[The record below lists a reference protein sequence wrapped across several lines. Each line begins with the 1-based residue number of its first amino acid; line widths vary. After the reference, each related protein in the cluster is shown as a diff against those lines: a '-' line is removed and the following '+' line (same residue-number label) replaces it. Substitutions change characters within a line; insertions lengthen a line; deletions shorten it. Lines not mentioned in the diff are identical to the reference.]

1 MGFIRGAYQKHRFNR
16 LDKFKLRPIFFVTDD
31 VRTEGENMSKKGS
44 RAGGVMSN
52 TRIDL
57 GENARRQVCELLNAR
72 LADAI
77 DLAGQCKQAHWNVKG
92 PNFSALHELFD
103 MLHANVN
110 VHVDTIAERVV
121 ALGGTAQGTVHTVAD
136 KTSLPAY
143 PTDIRA
149 GRAHADRLSMAF
161 AAFAKNV
168 REAIDSADDAG
179 DAVTADLFTA
189 VAAQTDKD
197 LWMLDA
203 HLED

>member
-1 MGFIRGAYQKHRFNR
+1 
-16 LDKFKLRPIFFVTDD
+16 
-31 VRTEGENMSKKGS
+31 MSKKAS
-44 RAGGVMSN
+44 RAN
-52 TRIDL
+52 ATPNRTRIDL
-57 GENARRQVCELLNAR
+57 GENARKQMCALLNAR
-72 LADAI
+72 LADAL

-92 PNFSALHELFD
+92 ASFSALHLLFD
-103 MLHANVN
+103 TFHANVN
-110 VHVDTIAERVV
+110 LHVDSIAERIV
-121 ALGGTAQGTVHTVAD
+121 ALGGTALGTATIVAD
-136 KTSLPAY
+136 KSSLPEY

-149 GRAHADRLSMAF
+149 GRDHADRMSIAF

-168 REAIDSADDAG
+168 RAAIDTADEAG

>member
-1 MGFIRGAYQKHRFNR
+1 
-16 LDKFKLRPIFFVTDD
+16 
-31 VRTEGENMSKKGS
+31 MSKKSS
-44 RAGGVMSN
+44 RASAVPN
-52 TRIDL
+52 RTRIDL
-57 GENARRQVCELLNAR
+57 GENARKQMCELLNAR
-72 LADAI
+72 LADAL

-103 MLHANVN
+103 VLHANMN
-110 VHVDTIAERVV
+110 AHVDTIAERVV
-121 ALGGTAQGTVHTVAD
+121 ALGGTALGTASIVAA
-136 KTSLPAY
+136 KTSLPEY

-149 GRAHADRLSMAF
+149 GRDHADRMSLAF
-161 AAFAKNV
+161 AAFAKTA
-168 REAIDSADDAG
+168 RAAIDIADEAG

>member
-1 MGFIRGAYQKHRFNR
+1 
-16 LDKFKLRPIFFVTDD
+16 
-31 VRTEGENMSKKGS
+31 MSKKAS
-44 RAGGVMSN
+44 RTSAVSGR

-57 GENARRQVCELLNAR
+57 GENTRRQMSDLLNAR
-72 LADAI
+72 LADAL

-103 MLHANVN
+103 ALHANVN
-110 VHVDTIAERVV
+110 IHVDTIAERVV
-121 ALGGTAQGTVHTVAD
+121 ALGETALGTATIVAQ
-136 KTSLPAY
+136 KTTLPAY
-143 PTDIRA
+143 PTDIRS
-149 GRAHADRLSMAF
+149 GRDHADRMSIAF
-161 AAFAKNV
+161 AAFAKTV
-168 REAIDSADDAG
+168 RAAIETAEEAG

>member
-1 MGFIRGAYQKHRFNR
+1 
-16 LDKFKLRPIFFVTDD
+16 
-31 VRTEGENMSKKGS
+31 MSKKQSKASAVTS
-44 RAGGVMSN
+44 R

-57 GENARRQVCELLNAR
+57 GENTRRQMSDLLNAR
-72 LADAI
+72 LADAL

-103 MLHANVN
+103 TLHANVN
-110 VHVDTIAERVV
+110 IHVDTIAERVV
-121 ALGGTAQGTVHTVAD
+121 ALGGTALGTAPIVAD
-136 KTSLPAY
+136 KTTLPAY
-143 PTDIRA
+143 PTDIRS
-149 GRAHADRLSMAF
+149 GRDHADRMSIAF
-161 AAFAKNV
+161 AAFAKV
-168 REAIDSADDAG
+168 SRAAIETAEEAG

>member
-1 MGFIRGAYQKHRFNR
+1 
-16 LDKFKLRPIFFVTDD
+16 
-31 VRTEGENMSKKGS
+31 MSKKASS
-44 RAGGVMSN
+44 RAGASKSASTRALGR

-57 GENARRQVCELLNAR
+57 GENARRQMCELLNAR
-72 LADAI
+72 LADAL

-103 MLHANVN
+103 TLHANVN

-121 ALGGTAQGTVHTVAD
+121 ALGGTAQGTVGTVAA
-136 KTSLPAY
+136 TTTLPAY
-143 PTDIRA
+143 PTDIRS
-149 GRAHADRLSMAF
+149 GIDHADRMSIAF
-161 AAFAKNV
+161 STFAKGV
-168 REAIDSADDAG
+168 REAIDTADEAG

-203 HLED
+203 HLEA

>member
-1 MGFIRGAYQKHRFNR
+1 
-16 LDKFKLRPIFFVTDD
+16 
-31 VRTEGENMSKKGS
+31 MSKKAS
-44 RAGGVMSN
+44 RTSVTSR

-57 GENARRQVCELLNAR
+57 GENARKQMCDLLNAC
-72 LADAI
+72 LADAL

-92 PNFSALHELFD
+92 ANFSALHELFD
-103 MLHANVN
+103 VLHANVN

-121 ALGGTAQGTVHTVAD
+121 ALGGTALGTATIVAE
-136 KTSLPAY
+136 KSSLPAY
-143 PTDIRA
+143 PVDIRS
-149 GRAHADRLSMAF
+149 GRDHADRMSLAF

-168 REAIDSADDAG
+168 RAAIDTADEAG

>member
-1 MGFIRGAYQKHRFNR
+1 
-16 LDKFKLRPIFFVTDD
+16 
-31 VRTEGENMSKKGS
+31 MSKKPS
-44 RAGGVMSN
+44 TAPGGIASPS
-52 TRIDL
+52 RIDL
-57 GENARRQVCELLNAR
+57 GENARRQMCELLNAR

-103 MLHANVN
+103 MLHTNVN
-110 VHVDTIAERVV
+110 AHVDTIAERVV
-121 ALGGTAQGTVHTVAD
+121 ALGGTALGTVQTVAD

-143 PTDIRA
+143 PTDIRS
-149 GRAHADRLSMAF
+149 GRDHADRMSLGF

-168 REAIDSADDAG
+168 RAAIDTADEGG

-203 HLED
+203 HLES

>member
-1 MGFIRGAYQKHRFNR
+1 
-16 LDKFKLRPIFFVTDD
+16 
-31 VRTEGENMSKKGS
+31 MSKKAS
-44 RAGGVMSN
+44 RTGVSSR

-57 GENARRQVCELLNAR
+57 GENARKQMCDLLNAR
-72 LADAI
+72 LADAL

-92 PNFSALHELFD
+92 ANFSALHELFD
-103 MLHANVN
+103 VLHANVN

-121 ALGGTAQGTVHTVAD
+121 ALGGTALGTASIVAA
-136 KTSLPAY
+136 KSSLPEY

-149 GRAHADRLSMAF
+149 GRDHADRMSLAF

-168 REAIDSADDAG
+168 RAAIDAADEAG

>member
-1 MGFIRGAYQKHRFNR
+1 
-16 LDKFKLRPIFFVTDD
+16 
-31 VRTEGENMSKKGS
+31 MSKKAS
-44 RAGGVMSN
+44 RTSVTSR

-57 GENARRQVCELLNAR
+57 GENARKQMCDLLNAR
-72 LADAI
+72 LADAL

-92 PNFSALHELFD
+92 ANFSALHELFD
-103 MLHANVN
+103 VLHANVN

-121 ALGGTAQGTVHTVAD
+121 ALGGTALGTATIVAE
-136 KTSLPAY
+136 KSSLPAY
-143 PTDIRA
+143 PVDIRS
-149 GRAHADRLSMAF
+149 GRDHADRMSLAF

-168 REAIDSADDAG
+168 RAAIDTADEAG